1 MDRWNNADTTL
12 LCAAL
17 LFLAAVG
24 FRTLYPESIASEGF
38 LFVTEAAMVG
48 GIADWFAV
56 TALFKKPLGFPF
68 HTAILPNRR
77 AEFVEASTT
86 MVQQEFFSR
95 RTLFKKLD
103 KVDFLPLLIQFF
115 ENPRTK
121 HLILAEILAALQK
134 FILRLDKKEQ
144 VRNIATKLRREI
156 ENLPTKNLIDA
167 GGEWL
172 TESGKDKEFF
182 LALIKKIKS
191 IAEKSETRDKLQ
203 AVLEKFAAEKVS
215 SAGMFS
221 KLIANLAQTLNFV
234 NYAEAAEIMQVQ
246 LVKLLDELS
255 KDTPTQR
262 RTLDECR
269 LKISAL
275 SETAEFKDLIE
286 RIQIDLA
293 GNLPLEETVSN
304 AMSNFERQILSI
316 ELNEYSPVAQ
326 DSKSLGAVLIETIIE
341 MYDKILA
348 ALKNDG
354 DTKKAVEKFLGEL
367 TARATLYA
375 QPLVGKVAKSALE
388 RLTPEQLNSLVYDKA
403 EPDFVWIRMNGSI
416 VGSFIGIIIFALI
429 KIVT

>member
-1 MDRWNNADTTL
+1 M
-12 LCAAL
+12 
-17 LFLAAVG
+17 
-24 FRTLYPESIASEGF
+24 
-38 LFVTEAAMVG
+38 
-48 GIADWFAV
+48 
-56 TALFKKPLGFPF
+56 
-68 HTAILPNRR
+68 
-77 AEFVEASTT
+77 
-86 MVQQEFFSR
+86 
-95 RTLFKKLD
+95 
-103 KVDFLPLLIQFF
+103 LIRFF
-115 ENPRTK
+115 EDPRTK

-172 TESGKDKEFF
+172 TESGKDKELFI
-182 LALIKKIKS
+182 ALIEKFKIT
-191 IAEKSETRDKLQ
+191 AAKSETKDKLQ
-203 AVLEKFAAEKVS
+203 GVLEEFAAEKTK
-215 SAGMFS
+215 SAGAVS
-221 KLIANLAQTLNFV
+221 KLIAGLAQMLNFV

-246 LVKLLDELS
+246 LVKFLDELS

-269 LKISAL
+269 LKFAAL
-275 SETAEFKDLIE
+275 AETAEFKDLIE

-304 AMSNFERQILSI
+304 AMANFERQILSI

-326 DSKSLGAVLIETIIE
+326 DSKTFGAVLIETIIE
-341 MYDKILA
+341 MYEKLLA

-416 VGSFIGIIIFALI
+416 VGSFIGIIIFAII
-429 KIVT
+429 KIFS

>member
-1 MDRWNNADTTL
+1 
-12 LCAAL
+12 
-17 LFLAAVG
+17 
-24 FRTLYPESIASEGF
+24 
-38 LFVTEAAMVG
+38 MVG

-103 KVDFLPLLIQFF
+103 KVDFLPLLIRFF
-115 ENPRTK
+115 EDPRTK
-121 HLILAEILAALQK
+121 HLILSEILAALQK

-172 TESGKDKEFF
+172 TESGKDKELFI
-182 LALIKKIKS
+182 ALIEKFKVT
-191 IAEKSETRDKLQ
+191 AAKSETKDKLQ
-203 AVLEKFAAEKVS
+203 GVLEEFAAEKTK
-215 SAGMFS
+215 SAGAVS
-221 KLIANLAQTLNFV
+221 KLIAGLAQMLNFV

-275 SETAEFKDLIE
+275 AETAEFKDLIE

-304 AMSNFERQILSI
+304 AMANFERQILSI

-326 DSKSLGAVLIETIIE
+326 DSKSFGAVLIETIIE
-341 MYDKILA
+341 MYEKLLA

-416 VGSFIGIIIFALI
+416 VGSFIGIIIFAII
-429 KIVT
+429 KIFS

>member
-24 FRTLYPESIASEGF
+24 FRTLYPESILTEGF

-77 AEFVEASTT
+77 AEFVRASTT

-115 ENPRTK
+115 ENPKTK
-121 HLILAEILAALQK
+121 HFILTEILSALKK
-134 FILRLDKKEQ
+134 FILKLDKQEQ
-144 VRNIATKLRREI
+144 IRNIATKLRREI
-156 ENLPTKNLIDA
+156 ENMPTKNLIDA
-167 GGEWL
+167 GGDWL
-172 TESGKDKEFF
+172 IESGKDKEIFT
-182 LALIKKIKS
+182 ALIERVKIS
-191 IAEKSETRDKLQ
+191 AAKSETKLKLQ
-203 AVLEKFAAEKVS
+203 NVLEKFAEEKIN
-215 SAGMFS
+215 SAGIFS
-221 KLIANLAQTLNFV
+221 MLMAGLAKKLNYV
-234 NYAEAAEIMQVQ
+234 NYEDAAEIMQEQ
-246 LVKLLDELS
+246 LLKFLDELS
-255 KDTPTQR
+255 KDTPMQR
-262 RTLDECR
+262 RTLEECR
-269 LKISAL
+269 LKFSAL
-275 SETAEFKDLIE
+275 AETSEFKDLIE

-293 GNLPLEETVSN
+293 GTLPLEETVSN
-304 AMSNFERQILSI
+304 AMTNFERQIFSI
-316 ELNEYSPVAQ
+316 ELNEFSPVAQ
-326 DSKSLGAVLIETIIE
+326 DLKTFGAVLTAAL
-341 MYDKILA
+341 MDLYDKLLA
-348 ALKNDG
+348 ALKNEG
-354 DTKKAVEKFLGEL
+354 DTKKSVEKFLGEL

-388 RLTPEQLNSLVYDKA
+388 RMTPEQLNSLVYDKA
-403 EPDFVWIRMNGSI
+403 EQDFVWIRMNGSI

-429 KIVT
+429 KIVS